1 MSSLKQLY
9 IGINGLAGSGKDTVS
24 KMLKVI
30 LSRNWQDKED
40 ARAFYKRTYKNPT
53 QSATWNPN
61 PVDPE
66 FEATCSVYCI
76 AYADQLKQICS
87 TIFGIPVERFYMNKS
102 NAWIAINKDFTYTEI
117 KPNDSE
123 IISAEQ
129 FYYGKSEY
137 TNSSSKYWMS
147 LREILVY
154 VGTYV
159 LQEDINRNIFINIVR
174 NKVKEVAANNP
185 NLTHVI
191 VTDNRFM
198 HELQFI
204 REMNGITIKV
214 VRDSIEQ
221 LPNIAEHH
229 LDNEDDFDYVISNNN
244 GYGELFDKLWD
255 IVHNDVEFS
264 NETISLM
271 TRDNVN
277 NYLRK
282 IYEDNET
289 QRYLLCTTLNVQNVY
304 HNEGKMSVLNPTGG
318 PLIGVDSPIPGAY
331 TTSGNPVIPTN
342 IEFNQEFNK
351 FLIDIKN

>member
-1 MSSLKQLY
+1 MSTKQLY
-9 IGINGLAGSGKDTVS
+9 IGINGLAGSGKDTVT

-30 LSRNWQDKED
+30 LSRKWNDIEE
-40 ARAFYKRTYKNPT
+40 ARVFYKTTYKNPT
-53 QSATWNPN
+53 QSATYNPN
-61 PVDPE
+61 PSNPE
-66 FEATCSVYCI
+66 FEATCPVYCI
-76 AYADQLKQICS
+76 AYADQLKQICG

-102 NAWIAINKDFTYTEI
+102 NAWICINKDFTYTEI

-123 IISAEQ
+123 IISAEE

-137 TNSSSKYWMS
+137 TNSSQKYWMS

-159 LQEDINRNIFINIVR
+159 LQEDINKSIFINIVR
-174 NKVKEVAANNP
+174 NKVKEHVSINP
-185 NLTHVI
+185 NISHVI

-229 LDNEDDFDYVISNNN
+229 LDDEDNFDYVISNNG
-244 GYGELFDKLWD
+244 GYGELFNKIWE

-264 NETISLM
+264 NETISLL

-282 IYEDNET
+282 VYEDSST
-289 QRYLLCTTLNVQNVY
+289 SRYLLCTSLNVQNVY
-304 HNEGKMSVLNPTGG
+304 HSEGRISVLNPTGG
-318 PLIGVDSPIPGAY
+318 PLIGLDNPIPGAY
-331 TTSGNPVIPTN
+331 TSTGNPVIPTN
-342 IEFNQEFNK
+342 IQFNQEFNK
-351 FLIDIKN
+351 FLIDIQN